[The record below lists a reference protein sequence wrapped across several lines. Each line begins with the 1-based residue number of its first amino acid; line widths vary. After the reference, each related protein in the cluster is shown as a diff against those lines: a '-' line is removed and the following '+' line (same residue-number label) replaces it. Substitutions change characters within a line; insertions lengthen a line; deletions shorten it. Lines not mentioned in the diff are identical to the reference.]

1 MAMAEP
7 VSSTLRLVLY
17 EGEDEETGNPIYKSK
32 SFNNVKVSA
41 NADQLFIVAEAFTQ
55 LQELPLYSVD
65 RKSTRLNSSHVAI
78 SYAVFCLKK
87 KNKRMKVLSADRRT
101 AV

>member
-17 EGEDEETGNPIYKSK
+17 EGEDEETGNPMYKSK

-41 NADQLFIVAEAFTQ
+41 NADQLFVVAGAFTQ
-55 LQELPLYSVD
+55 LQELPLYSIERRD
-65 RKSTRLNSSHVAI
+65 NSEIVE
-78 SYAVFCLKK
+78 
-87 KNKRMKVLSADRRT
+87 T
-101 AV
+101 EEEEG